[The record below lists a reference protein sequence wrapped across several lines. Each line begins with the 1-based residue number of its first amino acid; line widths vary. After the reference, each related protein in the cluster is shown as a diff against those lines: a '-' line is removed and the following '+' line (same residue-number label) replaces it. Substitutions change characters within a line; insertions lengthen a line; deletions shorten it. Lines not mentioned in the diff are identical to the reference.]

1 MKEGCNGHKSFIFIC
16 IAYSFGKSLY
26 YNFMLY
32 NRTKSVPKIWQT
44 NAYNF
49 WCICFCSGSPVCRIS
64 LAGIKVLVRKR
75 KDCNGQK
82 VFRYARAGFVP
93 SGMFPCNVQPVC
105 DGRSRRKRY

>member
-16 IAYSFGKSLY
+16 IAYSFGKFVY

-32 NRTKSVPKIWQT
+32 NRTKSVPNIWQT

-49 WCICFCSGSPVCRIS
+49 WFICFCSGSPVCRIS

>member
-1 MKEGCNGHKSFIFIC
+1 MVIRVLFLFVSLIVLVNLCIITLCYITGQNLYQKYGKQMLIIFG
-16 IAYSFGKSLY
+16 AFV
-26 YNFMLY
+26 F
-32 NRTKSVPKIWQT
+32 
-44 NAYNF
+44 
-49 WCICFCSGSPVCRIS
+49 VCRIS